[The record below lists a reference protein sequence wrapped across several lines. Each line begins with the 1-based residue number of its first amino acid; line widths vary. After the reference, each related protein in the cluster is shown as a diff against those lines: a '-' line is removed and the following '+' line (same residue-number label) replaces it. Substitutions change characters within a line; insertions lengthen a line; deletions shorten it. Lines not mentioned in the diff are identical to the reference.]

1 MGLNKK
7 IRVEEETGRR
17 AELDIRNKANDF
29 QQFSKSQAWQA
40 GGDEKS

>member
-1 MGLNKK
+1 M
-7 IRVEEETGRR
+7 

-29 QQFSKSQAWQA
+29 QQFSESQARQA